1 MTTELDALS
10 RADLRDQLNHVA
22 SMEPLF
28 KNTLFAS
35 GYLFEVGQVLL
46 PLYTADTF
54 TPTPTFL
61 GWLVSEFRAEQ

>member
-1 MTTELDALS
+1 
-10 RADLRDQLNHVA
+10 
-22 SMEPLF
+22 MEPLF